1 MKYGDIVLQ
10 SIRKMFLNNEIIK
23 IEDLEQM
30 KKDKK
35 YKVYMDDIHL
45 TINNAINI
53 LLNKCIPYIKQV
65 NVSPNFEIATLK
77 DFKYIDSIYTHSG
90 KKMPYR
96 VDNGVLKISE
106 DGVMNYNATYQT
118 TKNTLWDEILPIPYI
133 DCTLI
138 PLYVAG
144 ELYKD
149 DDLTLSTMYLNQFE
163 QEINKVTYQTTEIS
177 QIEDIYGGF

>member
-10 SIRKMFLNNEIIK
+10 SIRKMFLNNEAISID
-23 IEDLEQM
+23 DLDQM
-30 KKDKK
+30 KNNKK
-35 YKVYMDDIHL
+35 YKVYMDGIHL

-53 LLNKCIPYIKQV
+53 LLNKCVPYIVQINVTPDFDLSMLTDFKFIDSVYGLDNKKIPYNV
-65 NVSPNFEIATLK
+65 N
-77 DFKYIDSIYTHSG
+77 
-90 KKMPYR
+90 
-96 VDNGVLKISE
+96 NGHLIINE
-106 DGVMNYNATYQT
+106 NGIMNYSATYQVT
-118 TKNTLWDEILPIPYI
+118 EKTKWEEFIPIPYI

-163 QEINKVTYQTTEIS
+163 QEINKITYQTSEIS